1 MYLTTTN
8 FTSRTVPAGAESDID
23 ILTLEFEMPIWISPP
38 SKVKKLGIVQSVIM
52 NVFTESGDIVGLE
65 DIIYNQ
71 EVPNMSTTTN
81 NYTVLLFKSDTNPN
95 DNLYDLTVA
104 DSTAAVVSLGLDK
117 DYYTSESLEWAK
129 ILEVQGGYR
138 PDSEIWF
145 KKANG
150 TEIIGTFVINPLD
163 PKVLTVSLNE
173 DTYPG
178 NTDINSSV
186 IGLESRGTIEAI
198 IDPYKFNPI
207 ETFGNHANIPLGI
220 RYLILEDL
228 NTSENQ
234 GGFIRDGG
242 MSDSAKTA
250 YDGPDAWKNLN
261 SSDPVIFAN
270 SIAEWNGNSWVM
282 IWNPKENTLE
292 DASIVGEDFVPTYIQ
307 NIRTGIKY
315 KWDGEQWLKA
325 FEGEY
330 GPGLWNFKLV
340 G

>member
-1 MYLTTTN
+1 
-8 FTSRTVPAGAESDID
+8 VPAGAESDID

-71 EVPNMSTTTN
+71 EIPNMSATTN
-81 NYTVLLFKSDTNPN
+81 NYRVLLFKSNTDPE

-104 DSTAAVVSLGLDK
+104 DPSTAVMTLGLDK
-117 DYYTSESLEWAK
+117 DYYNGELLEWAK

-163 PKVLTVSLNE
+163 PKILTVSLNE

-178 NTDINSSV
+178 NTDIDSSV
-186 IGLESRGTIEAI
+186 VGLESRGTIEAI
-198 IDPYKFNPI
+198 IDPYKFSPL
-207 ETFGNHANIPLGI
+207 ETFGSHAAIPLGI
-220 RYLILEDL
+220 RYLILDDI
-228 NTSENQ
+228 NPFAANQ
-234 GGFIRDGG
+234 
-242 MSDSAKTA
+242 
-250 YDGPDAWKNLN
+250 DGPDAWKNSN
-261 SSDPVIFAN
+261 NSDPVILAN
-270 SIAEWNGNSWVM
+270 SIAEWDGDNWVM
-282 IWNPKENTLE
+282 IWNPEDNALE
-292 DASIVGEDFVPTYIQ
+292 DASMVGEDFVPTYIQ

-315 KWDGEQWLKA
+315 KWDGIQWLKA

-330 GPGLWNFKLV
+330 GPGLWNFKLI